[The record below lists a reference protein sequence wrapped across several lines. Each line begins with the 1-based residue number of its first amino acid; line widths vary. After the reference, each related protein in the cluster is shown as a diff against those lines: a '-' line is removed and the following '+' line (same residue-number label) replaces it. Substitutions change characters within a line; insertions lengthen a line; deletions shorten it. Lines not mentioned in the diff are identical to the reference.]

1 MSTQQHRFR
10 KWLWRGLLGLL
21 LLSVAAPLTGWLLL
35 RGSLAKLDGSVVA
48 DGLSA
53 QVTVE
58 RDALGVPT
66 VRGQSRLDVAY
77 TTGYLHAQDRF
88 FQMDLLR
95 RVAAGELAELFGA
108 KALGI
113 DRQRRLHRF
122 RARARDILS
131 HSPPEDRALLSRYVR
146 GVNDG
151 LSALLTRP
159 FEYGLLRIVPSP
171 WQEEDCLLVVWAMY
185 FDLQGNLQGR
195 ELARGHLRQHST
207 KEQLAFLLPTV
218 SKWDA
223 PLDAPLDFPL
233 NSPTTTETP
242 VAIPS
247 VAPAWF
253 GAHGPGQLT
262 YLRDTLRTSVG
273 SNNWAVSGMRS
284 EHGGALVANDMHLGI
299 RLPHIWYRLLL
310 IYTGD
315 DGQPRKIGGVSLP
328 GAPAVVVGSTGKVA
342 WGFTNSY
349 GDYLDLIELER
360 DSQSPLRVKT
370 ASGWETAQTYQET
383 LRVKDAQSEV
393 LTVTETSL
401 GPIWEVAGRSYAIH
415 WMAHD
420 PHAVNL
426 GLIKMENA
434 HDLTSAQAVAHQ
446 AGVPAQNMVAGDSQG
461 HIGWTIAGPL
471 PNRKASE
478 AATFP
483 LRVTELAQSFQGVR
497 PGAEYPQVNDPPSG
511 QLWTANA
518 RQLVGPQYELLGDG
532 GADLGARAQ
541 QIRDALARLGHKQP
555 EKTDERAVYQLGL
568 DDRALFI
575 DTWRA
580 RALAALDDT
589 SVSGHPERAEFRR
602 LLQSSWDGHASV
614 DSVGYRLAKGFLN
627 ALYEELFGGI
637 DRELSRLAPGADF
650 DSANPR
656 WPAVVARLLDERPA
670 GWIPSGRRDFH
681 EVELAA
687 IDRVTAQLTK
697 GGTPLAKA
705 TWGAQNTARI
715 EHPFAS
721 VFPFLRRWL
730 AAPPDEQ
737 SGDQD
742 MPKVAG
748 PSGGQSER
756 MAVSPGHEERGILN
770 MPGGQSGHPLSPYFL
785 AGHAAWVKGEPTP
798 FLPGRAEHTLTF
810 RPK

>member
-1 MSTQQHRFR
+1 MSTQQRGFR

-21 LLSVAAPLTGWLLL
+21 LLSAAAPLTGWLLL

-58 RDALGVPT
+58 RDALGIPT

-108 KALGI
+108 KALRI

-122 RARARDILS
+122 RARAKAILS
-131 HSPPEDRALLSRYVR
+131 HSPPEDRALLSRYVH

-151 LSALLTRP
+151 LSALSVRP
-159 FEYGLLRIVPSP
+159 FEYGLLRTTPSP

-185 FDLQGNLQGR
+185 FDLQGNLQSR
-195 ELARGHLRQHST
+195 ELARGHLREHST

-218 SKWDA
+218 SKVGCAARLSARFCD
-223 PLDAPLDFPL
+223 D
-233 NSPTTTETP
+233 N
-242 VAIPS
+242 
-247 VAPAWF
+247 
-253 GAHGPGQLT
+253 
-262 YLRDTLRTSVG
+262 RDTDGDSQCG
-273 SNNWAVSGMRS
+273 SGVVWCARAWAADVSAGTRFAPRLGATTGRYQECAVSM
-284 EHGGALVANDMHLGI
+284 VARWLLTTCTWESACHIFGI
-299 RLPHIWYRLLL
+299 DYSL

-315 DGQPRKIGGVSLP
+315 DGQPRRIGGVSLP

-349 GDYLDLIELER
+349 GDYLDLIALER

-370 ASGWETAQTYQET
+370 ESGWETAQSYQET
-383 LRVKDAQSEV
+383 LRVKDAKSEV

-471 PNRKASE
+471 PNRRASE

-541 QIRDALARLGHKQP
+541 QIRDALTRLGHKQP

-568 DDRALFI
+568 DDRALFV
-575 DTWRA
+575 DGWRT
-580 RALAALDDT
+580 RALAALDDA

-637 DRELSRLAPGADF
+637 DQELGRLAPGADF

-687 IDRVTAQLTK
+687 IDRVIAQLTK
-697 GGTPLAKA
+697 AGTPLAKA

-721 VFPFLRRWL
+721 VV
-730 AAPPDEQ
+730 
-737 SGDQD
+737 SV
-742 MPKVAG
+742 PKALV
-748 PSGGQSER
+748 GGS
-756 MAVSPGHEERGILN
+756 S
-770 MPGGQSGHPLSPYFL
+770 
-785 AGHAAWVKGEPTP
+785 
-798 FLPGRAEHTLTF
+798 
-810 RPK
+810 